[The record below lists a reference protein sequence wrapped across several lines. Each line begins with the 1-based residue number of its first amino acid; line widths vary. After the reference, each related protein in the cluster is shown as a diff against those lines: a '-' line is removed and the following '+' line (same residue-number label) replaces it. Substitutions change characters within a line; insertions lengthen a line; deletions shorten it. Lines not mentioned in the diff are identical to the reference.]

1 MLKPIAI
8 ASRTLIKTSPR
19 SPPRSCFLFRFM
31 PFSSLGLR
39 PELLKA
45 LKPKDYPAPTPI
57 QTLAIPA
64 VLQGVDVQ
72 ASAQTGSGK
81 TAAYALPLLELLL
94 RQPRST
100 PRTVHSLVL
109 VPTRELAVQVGETLL
124 SLATQL
130 TSKLKITVV
139 FGGVSI
145 NPQMM
150 GLRGGADVIVATP
163 GRLLDLLDKNALSLA
178 QVQILVLDEADKLL
192 DLGFQDELQAILKQ
206 LPAQRQNLLFSA
218 TFAPAVQSLAD
229 ALLTDPVR
237 LDVLPQAGS
246 APDIVQRAIAVDAAQ
261 RTQLLR
267 HLFQTHGWKRVLVFA
282 ATQHACQIIAAKLRK
297 AGINAEPFHGQLS
310 QGKRSQVL
318 ADFKASRVKVVIAT
332 DVASRGLD
340 ISELPVVVN
349 FDLPRSAVDY
359 THRIGRTGR
368 AGHSGLAVSFVSPEI
383 EAHWRLI
390 EKRQAISVPREV
402 LAGFEPTAAPA
413 TAPDAPHPQG
423 RANDPTGGVKG
434 LRPNK
439 KDKLR
444 QAQQQAQTP

>member
-1 MLKPIAI
+1 
-8 ASRTLIKTSPR
+8 
-19 SPPRSCFLFRFM
+19 M

-64 VLQGVDVQ
+64 ALEGSDVQ
-72 ASAQTGSGK
+72 ACAQTGSGK
-81 TAAYALPLLELLL
+81 TAAYALPVLELWL
-94 RQPRST
+94 RQPRSQ

-109 VPTRELAVQVGETLL
+109 VPTRELAVQVGETLR
-124 SLATQL
+124 SLATPL
-130 TSKLKITVV
+130 PSSLKITVV

-150 GLRGGADVIVATP
+150 GLRGGTDIIVATP
-163 GRLLDLLDKNALSLA
+163 GRLLDLLDKNALSLSKLN
-178 QVQILVLDEADKLL
+178 ILVLDEADKLL
-192 DLGFQDELQAILKQ
+192 DLGFQDELQAILKC
-206 LPAQRQNLLFSA
+206 LPTRRQNLLFSA
-218 TFAPAVQSLAD
+218 TFAPAVQGLAD
-229 ALLTDPVR
+229 RLLKQPAR
-237 LDVLPQAGS
+237 FDVIPSAGS
-246 APDIVQRAIAVDAAQ
+246 APDIVQRAIAVDAPQ

-267 HLFQTHGWKRVLVFA
+267 HLIQTLGWKRVLVFA

-297 AGINAEPFHGQLS
+297 AGIAAEPFHGQLS

-368 AGHSGLAVSFVSPEI
+368 AGHSGLAVSLVSPDT

-402 LAGFEPTAAPA
+402 LTGFEPAAAAVTAASAAVP
-413 TAPDAPHPQG
+413 TDTGVNAPHPLG
-423 RANDPTGGVKG
+423 AAHDPSGGVKG
-434 LRPNK
+434 KRPNK

-444 QAQQQAQTP
+444 QAQQQATPP